1 MKASAVASQLPGIF
15 FATQMASRDLIDEE
29 THDELGTPYDAAV
42 LEAGGGFT
50 VLLRRIAGPQ
60 TAMAAV
66 VFGQVLDGPE
76 AERVGLAYRSVPA
89 DSLLEA
95 ANFSD
100 VRITPRDESREF
112 IRDWVPGSGVEDYV
126 ISAHI
131 EAVKPASGD

>member
-1 MKASAVASQLPGIF
+1 M
-15 FATQMASRDLIDEE
+15 
-29 THDELGTPYDAAV
+29 
-42 LEAGGGFT
+42 
-50 VLLRRIAGPQ
+50 
-60 TAMAAV
+60 
-66 VFGQVLDGPE
+66 
-76 AERVGLAYRSVPA
+76 
-89 DSLLEA
+89 LEA